1 MKVLVTGG
9 AGYVGSSLVHQLSKQ
24 DDVSEIIV
32 YDNLAKRNYSLF
44 TNQQVNG
51 KKIQFLQANILDN
64 HSLAL
69 ALNQVDVVYHL
80 AAKVVDPNSDNE
92 SQYFEQVNNW
102 GTANVVRESIK
113 AGIQKFIYVSSV
125 YVYGQGPEKKTTEDS
140 PIPSNFY
147 GISKFRGEEHVKT
160 LPNDI
165 DFYIF
170 RSGSVYG
177 ANDSTR
183 YDVLI
188 NQLQFESHFFHKIS
202 ITGEGNQVRPFIH
215 INKLAETLSKARN
228 TNLPSGVYNVVEHN
242 ASVMDIVEKLLEIY
256 PDLEFNHVNR
266 HIKMKDIIVIPSQE
280 IQEHI
285 PFTEKQFLEELNE
298 FKQQLW

>member
-1 MKVLVTGG
+1 MKLLITGG

-113 AGIQKFIYVSSV
+113 AGIRKFIYVSSV

-170 RSGSVYG
+170 RSGS
-177 ANDSTR
+177 
-183 YDVLI
+183 L
-188 NQLQFESHFFHKIS
+188 
-202 ITGEGNQVRPFIH
+202 
-215 INKLAETLSKARN
+215 
-228 TNLPSGVYNVVEHN
+228 
-242 ASVMDIVEKLLEIY
+242 
-256 PDLEFNHVNR
+256 
-266 HIKMKDIIVIPSQE
+266 
-280 IQEHI
+280 
-285 PFTEKQFLEELNE
+285 
-298 FKQQLW
+298 